1 MTDRGAPKAAT
12 DPMRP
17 RPLSMS
23 SSATATLPISLFQYL
38 ALRKIPWNLAY
49 IGFLCF
55 VVDMITYI
63 VKNGAPFIAV
73 AIFALFFGTRR
84 TQWPFPVRLFLAF
97 WVWAALSTT
106 LSPYSDDFELLI
118 ELGKLLLVFLVA
130 VNVLWDRFALRLFL
144 LIYLACFA
152 LFPARGTLT
161 NYLIHDNYTFGRPAW
176 AGLFGNPNDLA
187 ALTIL
192 SLAVA
197 ASFLH
202 RETPRLLRYPALLL
216 CMVFPFVILL
226 TQSRGAFLGMCV
238 FLLLSV
244 LSIGR
249 NRIRG
254 ILAITIL
261 LAVVI
266 VAAPPA
272 VWERIAGLQNASSIE
287 TIAEMDAEGS
297 AAERWDI
304 LQTALRIIADH
315 PIVGVGR
322 GGGSVALGIYNPK
335 IGPKSFHNTYLEV
348 LAETGVL
355 GLTLFLGLLFSLLIH
370 AKRARRKA
378 HALRYSAD
386 WRRLQLLEFGLYG
399 YLVCCTVG
407 TYAYLSLLYVYL
419 AILFAQTVVLGSLSR
434 KAYNPHESLGAAV
447 D

>member
-12 DPMRP
+12 EFIGGQ
-17 RPLSMS
+17 PLGVTSP
-23 SSATATLPISLFQYL
+23 ATAQSTIPLFQYL
-38 ALRKIPWNLAY
+38 ALRKVPWSLAHL
-49 IGFLCF
+49 GFLCF
-55 VVDMITYI
+55 VVDMITYL

-73 AIFALFFGTRR
+73 AVLALFLGVRR
-84 TQWPFPVRLFLAF
+84 VQWPFPVRLFLAF
-97 WVWAALSTT
+97 WVWAAISTT
-106 LSPYSDDFELLI
+106 LSPYSHDFELLI

-144 LIYLACFA
+144 LIYLASFA

-161 NYLIHDNYTFGRPAW
+161 NYFIHNNYTFGRPAW

-202 RETPRLLRYPALLL
+202 KETPRLLRFPALLL
-216 CMVFPFVILL
+216 CMVFPFIILL

-254 ILAITIL
+254 VLAIAILAT
-261 LAVVI
+261 VVV
-266 VAAPPA
+266 VASPPA
-272 VWERIAGLQNASSIE
+272 VWERIAGLQNVGSID

-297 AAERWDI
+297 AAERWNI

-315 PIVGVGR
+315 PIIGVGR
-322 GGGSVALGIYNPK
+322 GGGTVAHGIYNPK
-335 IGPKSFHNTYLEV
+335 LGAKSLHNTYLEV

-355 GLTLFLGLLFSLLIH
+355 GFTLFLAFLFSVLIY
-370 AKRARRKA
+370 AKRARQKA
-378 HALRYSAD
+378 HFLRHSAD

-399 YLVCCTVG
+399 FLVCSIWG

-419 AILFAQTVVLGSLSR
+419 AILFAQTVVLESLSQ
-434 KAYNPHESLGAAV
+434 KADNPRESLGPVV